1 MLLAIDVGNTNI
13 TVGVFDG
20 EELKT
25 SFRLTTQE
33 IQTSDE
39 YGMKL
44 RGIIRE
50 KFEHLPEI
58 GGCIISSV
66 VPNTMHSLTSA
77 VIKYF
82 DVRPVVVGPGLKTG
96 IHIRIDNPKE
106 MGADKITDVVA
117 AHTLYDGNLIV
128 IDFGTATTY
137 DLVDANGVY
146 LGGVIQPGLSIS
158 AQALSQRA
166 AKLPNIE
173 LALPKSILA
182 KNTVDAMQA
191 GVIFGYIGSCRYI
204 IEEMKKNSGLPD
216 VRVVAT
222 GGLGRLISHELPEI
236 DFYDPQLTLK
246 GLEILYRKNRQEKS

>member
-13 TVGVFDG
+13 TVGVFEG
-20 EELKT
+20 SELRT
-25 SFRLTTQE
+25 SFRLTTKE
-33 IQTSDE
+33 SQTSDE
-39 YGMKL
+39 YGMQL
-44 RGIIRE
+44 RGLIRE
-50 KFEHLPEI
+50 KFEVKSLEMPKI
-58 GGCIISSV
+58 SGCIISSV

-82 DVRPVVVGPGLKTG
+82 DVKPVIVGPGLKTG

-106 MGADKITDVVA
+106 MGADKITDIVA
-117 AHTLYDGNLIV
+117 AHSLYEGNLIV

-137 DLVDANGVY
+137 DVVDGNGVY
-146 LGGVIQPGLSIS
+146 YGGVIQPGLSIS

-173 LALPKSILA
+173 LAIPKSIIA

-191 GVIFGYIGSCRYI
+191 GVVYGYIGSCRYL
-204 IEEMKKNSGLPD
+204 IEELKKKSGLD
-216 VRVVAT
+216 NVRVAAT

-246 GLEILYRKNRQEKS
+246 GLEILYRKNR